1 MANPVQ
7 PKIESDETLV
17 ILREITANPRA
28 TQRQMSARA
37 GVCLAKVNYLLRAMI
52 EKGLIKTENFLTS
65 NHKAAYIYNLTPA
78 GIEERAR
85 MTVRFLKK
93 KSDEYE
99 LLKDDL
105 RLLEQ
110 NEAAAR
116 IISQDFALQDVISL
130 NILSQNFDG
139 CQPASR

>member
-1 MANPVQ
+1 MTNPVQ
-7 PKIESDETLV
+7 PKIESDEALV
-17 ILREITANPRA
+17 LLREITANPRV

-52 EKGLIKTENFLTS
+52 EKGLLKTENFLTS
-65 NHKAAYIYNLTPA
+65 NHKAAYIYHLTPA

-85 MTVRFLKK
+85 LTVRFLRKK
-93 KSDEYE
+93 ADEYDQLRE
-99 LLKDDL
+99 DL

-116 IISQDFALQDVISL
+116 IIAQDIASRNLLSQDDF
-130 NILSQNFDG
+130 NG
-139 CQPASR
+139 CQPVGR

>member
-7 PKIESDETLV
+7 PKIESDETLI
-17 ILREITANPRA
+17 ILREITANPRV
-28 TQRQMSARA
+28 TQRQMTARA

-116 IISQDFALQDVISL
+116 ILSQD
-130 NILSQNFDG
+130 FDG
-139 CQPASR
+139 CQPAGR

>member
-1 MANPVQ
+1 MANSVQ
-7 PKIESDETLV
+7 PKIESDEALV
-17 ILREITANPRA
+17 LLREITANPRV

-52 EKGLIKTENFLTS
+52 DKGLLKTENFLTS
-65 NHKAAYIYNLTPA
+65 NHKAAYIYHLTPA

-85 MTVRFLKK
+85 LTVRFLRKK
-93 KSDEYE
+93 ADEYDQLRE
-99 LLKDDL
+99 DL

-116 IISQDFALQDVISL
+116 IIAQDIASRNLLSQDDF
-130 NILSQNFDG
+130 NG
-139 CQPASR
+139 CQPVGR

>member
-7 PKIESDETLV
+7 PKIESDEALI
-17 ILREITANPRA
+17 ILREITANPCV

-65 NHKAAYIYNLTPA
+65 DHKAAYIYHLTPA

-85 MTVRFLKK
+85 ITVRFLKK

-116 IISQDFALQDVISL
+116 ILSQD
-130 NILSQNFDG
+130 FDG
-139 CQPASR
+139 CQPAGR